1 VTARRIALMATSWA
15 RVPQR
20 AQRHDRSAL
29 EKAVGLRIWFQVA
42 KIELELWSF
51 FMGIS
56 KEEGST
62 RVTPI
67 HIHINS
73 ADVPRRDSFCL
84 PPGSSIAFGLQAFVV
99 GNEPV
104 LMVPDEHE
112 LQGQIYGVG
121 EPLPSQL

>member
-1 VTARRIALMATSWA
+1 MLSDTTAPLSRRPS
-15 RVPQR
+15 
-20 AQRHDRSAL
+20 DF
-29 EKAVGLRIWFQVA
+29 EFGKLR

-56 KEEGST
+56 KEDGST
-62 RVTPI
+62 LCYTQFTFTFTAPTYPVATRL
-67 HIHINS
+67 S
-73 ADVPRRDSFCL
+73 AAGQFHCVR
-84 PPGSSIAFGLQAFVV
+84 LQAIRVS
-99 GNEPV
+99 NEPV

>member
-1 VTARRIALMATSWA
+1 VLSDTTAPLSRRPS
-15 RVPQR
+15 
-20 AQRHDRSAL
+20 DF
-29 EKAVGLRIWFQVA
+29 EFGKLR

-62 RVTPI
+62 LCYTQFTFTFTAPTYPVATRFVCDR
-67 HIHINS
+67 
-73 ADVPRRDSFCL
+73 AVPLRR
-84 PPGSSIAFGLQAFVV
+84 LQAFRVS
-99 GNEPV
+99 NEPV